1 MNLNLFV
8 IPLLLSCGS
17 NKREGISDIAKDKPQ
32 SDYTYVD
39 TLKKTND
46 HQIRLLFHNSLNDR
60 YSAIINSFDNSFF
73 DDPSIYKEKFY
84 EGKKFFY
91 SKEDSAL
98 LEVDV
103 AYPKITINRDFY
115 LQDSKK
121 YRFKLLIQPFQMGF
135 LKDQQLYVIDQDI
148 KNKGNFRKSDLRI
161 TNNVASEEGIRYE
174 EVGHDEY
181 LKLKSRNEPLMIVH
195 GNDVMKAR
203 IGNKLTFFFNEYA
216 NRYFN
221 GRDDLDNLQIR
232 FDVVFELDGKLS
244 LSDISLLDYNDGKY
258 KIISLRKD
266 FEVHLVDFLTKQTTW
281 PNKEGKRTFQ
291 SINYNVGLK
300 I

>member
-1 MNLNLFV
+1 MNHILLI
-8 IPLLLSCGS
+8 IPLLLACGS
-17 NKREGISDIAKDKPQ
+17 NKGERISDFAKDKPQ
-32 SDYTYVD
+32 SAYTYVD
-39 TLKKTND
+39 TLKKAND
-46 HQIRLLFHNSLNDR
+46 HQKRLHFHSSLKDR
-60 YSAIINSFDNSFF
+60 YSTVMNSLDKSLF
-73 DDPSIYKEKFY
+73 DDHSIYMEKLY

-91 SKEDSAL
+91 SKEDSTL

-103 AYPKITINRDFY
+103 AYPKLTINRYFY
-115 LQDSKK
+115 LQDSRK
-121 YRFKLLIQPFQMGF
+121 YRFKLLVEPFQMGF
-135 LKDQQLYVIDQDI
+135 LKDGSIHLIELDI
-148 KNKGNFRKSDLRI
+148 KNKESFRKSDLRI
-161 TNNVASEEGIRYE
+161 TNNGAIEEGIRYE

-203 IGNKLTFFFNEYA
+203 IGNKLTSFFNEYA
-216 NRYFN
+216 NRYFKS
-221 GRDDLDNLQIR
+221 RDDLDNLQIR

-258 KIISLRKD
+258 KITPLRED
-266 FEVHLVDFLTKQTTW
+266 FKFHLVDFLTKQTEW
-281 PNKEGKRTFQ
+281 ANKERKRTFH